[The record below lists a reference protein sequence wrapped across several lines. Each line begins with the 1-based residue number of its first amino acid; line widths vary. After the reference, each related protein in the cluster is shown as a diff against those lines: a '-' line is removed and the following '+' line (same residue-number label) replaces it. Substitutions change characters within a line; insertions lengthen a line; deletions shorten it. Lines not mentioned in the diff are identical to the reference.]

1 MNEIK
6 RIFGNRR
13 ILFRLVLIILLN
25 GFLFVREQNA
35 RDFGMD
41 CSLPQMGTA
50 ISFDD
55 GGYDM
60 QTEKA
65 DAKAVLS
72 RYRAWLEKVGKMSL
86 PDAVSALE
94 QEKDRLEQLLKNEN
108 HPSDSKKTDYAAVNT
123 LLSQAKSLTDYPDWL
138 DSIQK
143 NKDSMM
149 SFSIFSDPD
158 SFSGRNILKTAD
170 EFIKLEGVSL
180 KLGAD
185 GAIQSLLDFSLTD
198 YFLLIVLMIIAVSFL
213 EERKKGLWN
222 VVHAAPGG
230 RLHLAAHRTAIL
242 FFTSVFGV
250 LLLYGTNLAIG
261 FTIYGGLNDLGR
273 SAQSVGTLGGLP
285 IVCTVGQFLLQY
297 FLSRIVAAFFVGL
310 LLWMLVSAIRNVKY
324 TLIFAG
330 SLLALEYSLYT
341 FLPVQ
346 SGFNLFKYF
355 NLFTYISMSD
365 LYTNYL
371 NIDLFGYPFGIR
383 SISQAALIPL
393 CVLSATVCIIIHCK
407 KKPSNE
413 KDIFARLSY
422 RLNKIT
428 DILLRQLRLF
438 GFEIYK
444 TAWIQKGVVIA
455 ILFLY
460 LLHGLSFTAP
470 VPVSN
475 ATDGAARQYTAEL
488 AGKITED
495 SFDRIDSIQA
505 GLNQTIADYEKAK
518 SLYEKGEIEYLQFDV
533 FAREA
538 SAAQIKS
545 EGLEK
550 VRDRV
555 NQLWEKGEKD
565 GFSPYLIAET
575 TFESVYG
582 TVAKNNQQA
591 AAMVE
596 LLVIGLFLAGSMVYE
611 KQSGITNL
619 LAATNKGR
627 EVLLNRKILLAVL
640 SVVFVWAIT
649 YGAEFHTFLSI
660 CKTEALSASV
670 QNLSMLEPLPLR
682 CSIGMFLILLYAFR
696 LLALL
701 SAAFLSLLVSANAKR
716 METAYIGICGVLLL
730 PSLLY
735 SYVGLEP
742 MKYMSLSVPLAAMP
756 IIQTAN
762 PLLTICV
769 ISVCLG
775 IVIGVSV
782 YMLRKQWPFVA
793 G

>member
-13 ILFRLVLIILLN
+13 ILFGLVLIILLN

-41 CSLPQMGTA
+41 CSLPQMGIS

-60 QTEKA
+60 QTEQA
-65 DAKAVLS
+65 DAKAALS
-72 RYRAWLEKVGKMSL
+72 RYSTWLEKVGEMSL
-86 PDAVSALE
+86 SDAVSVLE
-94 QEKDRLEQLLKNEN
+94 QEKDSLEQLLKSEDR
-108 HPSDSKKTDYAAVNT
+108 PSDSTKTDYAAVNT

-170 EFIKLEGVSL
+170 EFVKLEGVPL
-180 KLGAD
+180 KLGTD

-198 YFLLIVLMIIAVSFL
+198 YFLLTVLMIIAVSFL

-230 RLHLAAHRTAIL
+230 RLHLAVHRTAIL

-273 SAQSVGTLGGLP
+273 SVQSVGTLGGLP
-285 IVCTVGQFLLQY
+285 IVCTVGGFLLQY
-297 FLSRIVAAFFVGL
+297 FLLRIAATFFVSL
-310 LLWMLVSAIRNVKY
+310 LLWLLVTAIRNVKY
-324 TLIFAG
+324 TLILAG
-330 SLLALEYSLYT
+330 GLLALEYSLYT

-407 KKPSNE
+407 KKPANE
-413 KDIFARLSY
+413 KDIFERLSY
-422 RLNKIT
+422 RLNEIT
-428 DILLRQLRLF
+428 DMLLRRLRLF

-444 TAWIQKGVVIA
+444 TVWIQKGVVIA

-475 ATDGAARQYTAEL
+475 ATEGAARQYTAEL

-495 SFDRIDSIQA
+495 TFDRIDSIQA

-518 SLYEKGEIEYLQFDV
+518 ILYEKGEIEYLQFDV

-550 VRDRV
+550 VHDRV
-555 NQLWEKGEKD
+555 NQLWERGEKD
-565 GFSPYLIAET
+565 GFAPHLIAET

-591 AAMVE
+591 AAMVA

-627 EVLLNRKILLAVL
+627 KVLLNRKILLSVL
-640 SVVFVWAIT
+640 SAVFVWAIT
-649 YGAEFHTFLSI
+649 YGAELHTFLSI
-660 CKTEALSASV
+660 CKTEMLSASV
-670 QNLSMLEPLPLR
+670 QNLSMLEHLPLQ

-696 LLALL
+696 LIALL
-701 SAAFLSLLVSANAKR
+701 SAVFLTLLVSANAKR
-716 METAYIGICGVLLL
+716 METAYIGVCGVLLL

-735 SYVGLEP
+735 FYVGLET
-742 MKYMSLSVPLAAMP
+742 MKYLSLSVPLAAMP
-756 IIQTAN
+756 IIPTAN
-762 PLLTICV
+762 PLLTVCV

-782 YMLRKQWPFVA
+782 YMLRKKFRV
-793 G
+793 